1 MGNFNGR
8 TVLVDSGYVQICGV
22 LGTVSWPGYD
32 DGTGEIQLWKNERT
46 NNYIIYAIHRVGE
59 IARLVCELLM
69 LYTLSLPN
77 VH

>member
-1 MGNFNGR
+1 MGNLNGR
-8 TVLVDSGYVQICGV
+8 IVLIDRGYVQICGV

-32 DGTGEIQLWKNERT
+32 DGTGEIQLWKNEMT
-46 NNYIIYAIHRVGE
+46 NNYIIYAIQRAGDD
-59 IARLVCELLM
+59 RLVCELLM